1 MTDWTKADL
10 EQNAKINA
18 LEQKVSSLHSTLNH
32 AIERLEAHKGRLDTQ
47 AADLLELGP
56 LKVLAEFAAEIK
68 GFFDRIRREMRQ
80 LSGGKK

>member
-10 EQNAKINA
+10 EQNTKINA
-18 LEQKVSSLHSTLNH
+18 LEQKVSILHNAVLD
-32 AIERLEAHKGRLDTQ
+32 LESATDGHRARLDTQ